1 MSKTVRFFG
10 HCIGTNTA
18 GRNMH
23 KSTSIPRKYENCSA
37 SSHDHPCKALS
48 TPYKQV
54 ETTSNTNLCLVFQAV
69 TNAKTCTENG
79 ACAHEQWTS
88 ARTMQHRNTTRTLQN
103 LVWMSTHK
111 ETQASA
117 GKGDK
122 VCKTAN
128 MSKRE
133 QKSVRKN
140 NYLKTWA
147 NKRKQVPHMHAHA
160 SMTRSWPP
168 FFLRVFGCLMNFNSV
183 LCNVQRT
190 VPFGFAKVFKGP
202 QLTWLQNGFF
212 DCTFSST
219 TVTRASESKGQELL
233 PMSILCQ
240 RTGSGKRPKPGGHAR
255 KEKHHHKLIN
265 RTQLEGAHCY

>member
-88 ARTMQHRNTTRTLQN
+88 AKTMQHRNTTRTLQN

-133 QKSVRKN
+133 QKSVRKTTT
-140 NYLKTWA
+140 LKLEQTNA
-147 NKRKQVPHMHAHA
+147 NKCHICTHMQAWQEVGLHFFWGYSAAEWILILGCAMFNERFHLVLLRFLKGHNWLDSRMVSLIAHLVQQQSRGHQNQKDRNYFQCQSCVNVLAAESDRNQVDMLERK
-160 SMTRSWPP
+160 
-168 FFLRVFGCLMNFNSV
+168 N
-183 LCNVQRT
+183 
-190 VPFGFAKVFKGP
+190 
-202 QLTWLQNGFF
+202 
-212 DCTFSST
+212 
-219 TVTRASESKGQELL
+219 
-233 PMSILCQ
+233 II
-240 RTGSGKRPKPGGHAR
+240 
-255 KEKHHHKLIN
+255 IN